1 MKDKLIEEFK
11 DILELEEDENLKS
24 EDNFRNFDNWDSIAA
39 LSVMA
44 YLDEEFNFSIKA
56 EDFKKLNTIDQLVE
70 LMEKNA

>member
-11 DILELEEDENLKS
+11 DILELENETIKP
-24 EDNFRNFDNWDSIAA
+24 EDNFREYDNWDSIAA